1 MRKETRRIRKDK
13 TRAAR
18 RWRSFW
24 KLLLCVTLLSFL
36 VLDGYRFTQ
45 RFQYWCRNREI
56 KQGYVEEVERLRQE
70 QQQLKEEIHKLR
82 YSPLAQERIAR
93 EMGYIKP
100 GETVYKFVPK
110 TYMEDRQ

>member
-1 MRKETRRIRKDK
+1 MRKENRRVRKDK
-13 TRAAR
+13 TPAVR

-24 KLLLCVTLLSFL
+24 KLLLCAALVSFL

-56 KQGYVEEVERLRQE
+56 KREYIEEVERLRQE
-70 QQQLKEEIHKLR
+70 QQRLKEEIYKLR

-100 GETVYKFVPK
+100 GETVYKFIPK
-110 TYMEDRQ
+110 TDTEDRQ